1 VRRAV
6 IRNPIHFPGAIT
18 TPVAGFLASLL
29 LISSTVGQTVLIS
42 DLRRIATT
50 ARAGDVTDS
59 DAFTPSPAFSRF
71 DLADD
76 ADATFGT
83 CSTAARATQT
93 STVTPVAFAAVG
105 TARASGTSPGS
116 DLGSAQASSS
126 YFISFRLASAQRL
139 TLAAT
144 LTRGTT
150 ANPQFVLQRSDGMIS
165 YVLSG
170 NDPQPITIARTLPPG
185 DYTLVTFASVSISL
199 FPGATLNDTAS
210 FSLDAT
216 LTCPADFNADGFLDF
231 FDYDDF
237 VACFETG
244 VCPPNASADFN
255 EDGFADFFDYDAFVA
270 SFESGC

>member
-1 VRRAV
+1 V
-6 IRNPIHFPGAIT
+6 FPTKFHPQGAIT
-18 TPVAGFLASLL
+18 TAALAASFSVPPLALGQAVLL
-29 LISSTVGQTVLIS
+29 S

-50 ARAGDVTDS
+50 ARAGDQTDTA
-59 DAFTPSPAFSRF
+59 AFTPSPAFSPF
-71 DLADD
+71 DRTDD
-76 ADATFGT
+76 AAATFGT
-83 CSTAARATQT
+83 SSTVAIATQT
-93 STVTPVAFAAVG
+93 STVTPARFAAVG
-105 TARASGTSPGS
+105 TARASGTSPGN
-116 DLGSAQASSS
+116 DPGSAQASSS
-126 YFISFRLASAQRL
+126 YFVSFRLVSEQRL
-139 TLAAT
+139 SLEAT

-150 ANPQFVLQRSDGMIS
+150 ANPQFVLQRSDGTIS

-199 FPGATLNDTAS
+199 FPGATLDDTSS
-210 FSLDAT
+210 FSVDAT

-231 FDYDDF
+231 FDYDEF